1 MKPRTKIQFCVE
13 NLRLNLPCLS
23 QNQINNACS
32 KFFIKFCYKTKSSA
46 FCLECGTNVP
56 LETIKNYR
64 TTCLCCKNRLKVI
77 ESNKRTFVS
86 RKYYLSFAMVIES
99 FQLIR
104 TFEFRK
110 FYKKGQISTLEVSE
124 ICQDWFDANGN
135 HVVVSKLHCA
145 FADAFQGKLEIR
157 KPTLYKTYNVT
168 PDIYCKSSKFRED
181 YKKLGI
187 SSKIINISFQDL
199 LKDLKSCPHVETLLK
214 AEQFDL
220 IYNWDIRDILK
231 YWSSLKICLRNRYK
245 IKEPSIYKDYL
256 DVLNYF
262 KKDLRNSVF
271 VCPKNLREV
280 HNVMMNK
287 KHVEDITYDSER
299 KYIEQKKRFFDLS
312 MKKNSIKIEPLKS
325 VPEFL
330 AEGLALK
337 HCVYKNSYYEKTDSL
352 ILSAR
357 VKNMP
362 IETIEVSLND
372 YTVKQCYGYDNKHS
386 QYHDEIL
393 NLLNKNISLI
403 QDLSQN

>member
-32 KFFIKFCYKTKSSA
+32 KFFVKFCYKTKSSA
-46 FCLECGTNVP
+46 FCLECGTNIP
-56 LETIKNYR
+56 LETIKNFT
-64 TTCLCCKNRLKVI
+64 TTCKCCRNKLKVI
-77 ESNKRTFVS
+77 ESNKRTFTT
-86 RKYYLSFAMVIES
+86 RKYYLSFAVVVKD

-110 FYKKGQISTLEVSE
+110 HYKKGQKSTLEVSE
-124 ICQDWFDANGN
+124 ICQDWFDLNGN
-135 HVVVSKLHCA
+135 HVVVSKLHCV
-145 FADAFQGKLEIR
+145 FTNAFQGKLEIR
-157 KPTLYKTYNVT
+157 KPTIYKNYNVT
-168 PDIYCKSSKFRED
+168 PDIFCKSSKFRDD

-187 SSKIINISFQDL
+187 SSKIINISFKNL

-214 AEQFDL
+214 AEEFDL
-220 IYNWDIRDILK
+220 ISNWNIRDILK
-231 YWSSLKICLRNRYK
+231 YWNSLKICLRNGYK

-256 DVLNYF
+256 DLLNHF
-262 KKDLRNSVF
+262 KKDLRNPIF
-271 VCPKNLREV
+271 VCPKNLRES
-280 HNVMMNK
+280 HNVLVNK
-287 KHVEDITYDSER
+287 RHLENITIETEQ
-299 KYIEQKKRFFDLS
+299 KYIEQKSRFFDLT
-312 MKKNSIKIEPLKS
+312 MEKNSIKIEPLKS

-357 VKNMP
+357 VKNIP

-372 YTVKQCYGYDNKHS
+372 FTVKQCYGYDNNYS

-393 NLLNKNISLI
+393 NLINRNIVLI
-403 QDLSQN
+403 KDLSQN